1 MNKLYLSNIRKLLN
15 QIENSE
21 EVITTVAEK
30 CADAICNNKL
40 LYFFGT
46 GHSSIV
52 CEEPFYRA
60 GGLACISPILVPML
74 MLHESA
80 SKSSVYE
87 RIEGLGTKIIGQS
100 GIGEGDVIFLIS
112 NSGRN
117 CCIIDAAIEA
127 KKVGATTVA
136 ITSLKHTKSVTSR
149 HSSGKLLYEICDYTL
164 DNFGEPGDASV
175 KIGEN
180 KKIGPTSSVIDI
192 ILVNSLIID
201 IVEILEKRGIKPP
214 IFTSANIDEGDLENK
229 SILETYRKRIPVL

>member
-1 MNKLYLSNIRKLLN
+1 M
-15 QIENSE
+15 
-21 EVITTVAEK
+21 VF
-30 CADAICNNKL
+30 ICNNKL

-117 CCIIDAAIEA
+117 GCIIDAAIEA

-214 IFTSANIDEGDLENK
+214 IFASANIDEGDLENK